1 MEFEWRSIR
10 DFPGYEV
17 SEAGS
22 VRNMETGRVMSLLV
36 NQRGIV
42 NVGLT
47 RNLKQYKRSVS
58 LLVAE
63 SFIPVRPGQN
73 FNTPINLDG
82 DRFNNSVANL
92 MWRPRWFAT
101 EYFRQ
106 FITGPVG
113 FTRPI
118 QELGTKERF
127 ETSWEAALKFG
138 LLDYEILQATM
149 NRTYVWPTYQR
160 FRVIHE

>member
-1 MEFEWRSIR
+1 MKTEWRSIK

-17 SEAGS
+17 SDTGF
-22 VRNMETGRVMSLLV
+22 VRNSETGRVMRLRV

-42 NVGLT
+42 NVGLM
-47 RNLKQYKRSVS
+47 KGGIQYKRSVTV
-58 LLVAE
+58 LVCDA
-63 SFIPVRPGQN
+63 FQPRPRED
-73 FNTPINLDG
+73 FNTPINLNG
-82 DRFNNSVANL
+82 DRLDNGITNL
-92 MWRPRWFAT
+92 TWRPLWFAR

-106 FITGPVG
+106 FGTGPVG

-118 QELGTKERF
+118 VELRTEERF
-127 ETSWEAALKFG
+127 ETSWIAAIKYG
-138 LLDYEILQATM
+138 LLDYEILKATI